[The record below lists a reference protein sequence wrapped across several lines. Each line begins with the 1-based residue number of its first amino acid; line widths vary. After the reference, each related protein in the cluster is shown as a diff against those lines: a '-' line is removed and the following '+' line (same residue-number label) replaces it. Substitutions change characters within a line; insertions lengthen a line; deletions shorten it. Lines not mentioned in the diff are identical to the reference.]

1 MCEFCFTG
9 RISAFFGVV
18 PFFFQLRKE
27 QNGNSRL
34 KFQHVTTNITSPGMP
49 VRKNHLLKVLF
60 TNYRDLLTFKMQID
74 KLDFNLLKCE
84 LCRNVTLF
92 MWKMPYVLDYM
103 NNSVFGN
110 IISNT
115 PAHKTTN

>member
-1 MCEFCFTG
+1 MTKISTRHHKHNKSRDASKKIKSFTQ
-9 RISAFFGVV
+9 I
-18 PFFFQLRKE
+18 
-27 QNGNSRL
+27 
-34 KFQHVTTNITSPGMP
+34 
-49 VRKNHLLKVLF
+49 KVLF

-115 PAHKTTN
+115 PAHKTTNWVYYV